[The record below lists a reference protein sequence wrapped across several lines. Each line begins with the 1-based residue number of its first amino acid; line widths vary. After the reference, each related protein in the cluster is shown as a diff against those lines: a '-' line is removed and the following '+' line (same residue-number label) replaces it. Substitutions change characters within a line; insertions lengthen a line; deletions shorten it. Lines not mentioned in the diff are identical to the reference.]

1 MLGCKNI
8 SGVYQMTDQHEAL
21 IIRSP
26 RGSDSPYFATARRAA
41 QDMSLT
47 YEARGMLW
55 YLLSKPD
62 NWETRIG
69 DLMQDYARKDKTYNI
84 LRELREHG
92 YITRPRSRNAGGSWV
107 WGDYRVHES
116 PVPENERTLY
126 NRPVP
131 AIPDTVNPVPESP
144 DTALP
149 DTANPDINTNK
160 RVLKKKDSKKKE
172 NKESGAEAARNTLI
186 GAIVE
191 VWVKGWA
198 GAVSGNPYSNK
209 TYRVDAGKLADST
222 SLDDIKRYT
231 LAKAADKRWVNQR
244 PSWGIWF
251 NDLGAWL
258 AANPA
263 QPEPGKKQYGSGAEL
278 TESQRIALAN
288 MNKVMK
294 GKQTP

>member
-1 MLGCKNI
+1 M
-8 SGVYQMTDQHEAL
+8 S
-21 IIRSP
+21 IRSTAIVWEQSTAEGTELLLMLAIADISNDSGEGYP
-26 RGSDSPYFATARRAA
+26 GVSKLAKRCRIKTERGIQKVIA
-41 QDMSLT
+41 
-47 YEARGMLW
+47 
-55 YLLSKPD
+55 
-62 NWETRIG
+62 
-69 DLMQDYARKDKTYNI
+69 
-84 LRELREHG
+84 
-92 YITRPRSRNAGGSWV
+92 
-107 WGDYRVHES
+107 
-116 PVPENERTLY
+116 
-126 NRPVP
+126 
-131 AIPDTVNPVPESP
+131 
-144 DTALP
+144 
-149 DTANPDINTNK
+149 K
-160 RVLKKKDSKKKE
+160 RVEAGELFVEPRYFTHDDGTKRQTSNLYSLLFRGLDNRHALKKFPPVLQDTHPPSGKTPTPRPTGHRGGELARTGESSLDPSLDPSLE
-172 NKESGAEAARNTLI
+172 QSGAEAARNTLI